1 MGRRSDHSR
10 EELLEMAVAAATKI
24 VAKQG
29 LKRLSTR
36 LIAARMG
43 YSAGTLYQLFDNLD
57 DIILHVNAR
66 TLEGLSAAC
75 RDVDFAAGP
84 EASLYELAR
93 RYIDYTGRNPNL
105 WAAVFEHSL
114 PRGRTAPKWYAE
126 KSGMLLEFGERAIT
140 PLFGP
145 DEETA
150 RRHEANV
157 LWAGLYGIGSLA
169 TTGKLPASEE
179 PELMALS
186 LIRNYLVGLRER
198 NVPISAAGAPIF
210 G

>member
-1 MGRRSDHSR
+1 
-10 EELLEMAVAAATKI
+10 MAVTAAARI
-24 VAKQG
+24 MAKQG
-29 LKRLSTR
+29 LRKLSTR
-36 LIAARMG
+36 LIAARIG

-66 TLEGLSAAC
+66 ALEGLSEAC

-93 RYIDYTGRNPNL
+93 RYIRYTVQNPNL

-114 PRGRTAPKWYAE
+114 PRGRTTPEWYAE
-126 KSGMLLEFGERAIT
+126 KTWMLLGLGEKAIA
-140 PLFGP
+140 PFFGP
-145 DEETA
+145 GEEAA
-150 RRHEANV
+150 RLHEANV

-169 TTGKLPASEE
+169 TTGKLPASES

-186 LIRNYLVGLRER
+186 LIRNYLAGLRER
-198 NVPISAAGAPIF
+198 HGGGASGQLVGRF
-210 G
+210 

>member
-1 MGRRSDHSR
+1 
-10 EELLEMAVAAATKI
+10 MAVAAATKI

-29 LKRLSTR
+29 LRKLSTR

-66 TLEGLSAAC
+66 TLEGLSEAC

-145 DEETA
+145 DEEAA

-169 TTGKLPASEE
+169 TTGKLPASES
-179 PELMALS
+179 PELMALL
-186 LIRNYLVGLRER
+186 LIRNYLAGLRER
-198 NVPISAAGAPIF
+198 SMRLAKSQGAR
-210 G
+210 

>member
-10 EELLEMAVAAATKI
+10 EELLDMAVAAAMKI

-29 LKRLSTR
+29 LKKLSTR

-66 TLEGLSAAC
+66 TLEGLSEVC

-84 EASLYELAR
+84 ETSLYELAR
-93 RYIDYTGRNPNL
+93 RYIEYTGRNPNL
-105 WAAVFEHSL
+105 WAAVFEHGL

-126 KSGMLLEFGERAIT
+126 KTGMLLEFGERAIS

-145 DEETA
+145 GEEA
-150 RRHEANV
+150 VRRHEANV

-169 TTGKLPASEE
+169 TTGKLPASES
-179 PELMALS
+179 PELMTLS
-186 LIRNYLVGLRER
+186 LIRNYLAGLRER
-198 NVPISAAGAPIF
+198 SVRFAKSQVAA
-210 G
+210 